1 MRLLLILI
9 LVSGIFL
16 YRSVAAEQAVRS
28 AGDWRQDCDA
38 FISALSGGEPG
49 DDLDITYCVGQTEG
63 IVAGLSTGSRIGAVG
78 MASKLT
84 LAYGLDRQQVYE
96 LFEKTS
102 SQDLLGICLPDD
114 LRTGAQVLAVAEFL
128 EANPDT
134 RELPVTAV
142 FFQALQARFP
152 CAEPTEEQS
161 P

>member
-134 RELPVTAV
+134 LELPVTAV

-152 CAEPTEEQS
+152 CAEPTEE
-161 P
+161 

>member
-78 MASKLT
+78 MALKAA
-84 LAYGLDRQQVYE
+84 LAYGLDRQRVYE
-96 LFEKTS
+96 LFEKAG

>member
-1 MRLLLILI
+1 MRLLILI
-9 LVSGIFL
+9 LVTSSFL
-16 YRSVAAEQAVRS
+16 PWRLVMAEQAVRS
-28 AGDWRQDCDA
+28 AGEWRQDCDA
-38 FISALSGGEPG
+38 FIAALTGGEPG

-96 LFEKTS
+96 LFEQTS

-128 EANPDT
+128 DANPDT
-134 RELPVTAV
+134 HGLPVTAV

-152 CAEPTEEQS
+152 CAEPTQQS